1 MTATEIGQIIRSHG
15 RSFIVEVN
23 GREYNCST
31 RGKRV
36 DFACG
41 DIVDILVQNQK
52 QAVIESVHE
61 RQSLLYRRD
70 EWRTKI
76 IAANV
81 TRILFVIA
89 AVPTP
94 SEEFL
99 NRCLIAAE
107 AANIDPVIVVN
118 KSDLPQTAALLSS
131 LETFQQMGYQLVT
144 LSAKQDVSLLLPW
157 LSGQTC
163 VMLYALMARDK
174 QGSLEQRMAARPAH
188 LARLTELQNQGRL
201 IIAGP
206 FPAIDSIDPGP
217 AGYSGSLV
225 VAEFDSLEAAQSW
238 ADADPYV
245 KAGVYADIEIKP
257 CTATSAKIRLKL
269 NLCTEVTVSDN
280 EDPSQCA
287 KGPS

>member
-163 VMLYALMARDK
+163 VMVGQSGMGKSTLLNALLPDAHARTAEIST
-174 QGSLEQRMAARPAH
+174 SLDTGRHTTTHATLFHLDARSK
-188 LARLTELQNQGRL
+188 L
-201 IIAGP
+201 
-206 FPAIDSIDPGP
+206 IDSPGMQ
-217 AGYSGSLV
+217 
-225 VAEFDSLEAAQSW
+225 EF
-238 ADADPYV
+238 
-245 KAGVYADIEIKP
+245 G
-257 CTATSAKIRLKL
+257 LKHL
-269 NLCTEVTVSDN
+269 
-280 EDPSQCA
+280 DPSQLIYYFPEMRPLIGQCRFHNCTHRAEPNCA
-287 KGPS
+287 LKQATLDGSIRPFRLDLLQRLTNELL